1 MKRCKSF
8 LAAVVM
14 TLSTVAFAGSPS
26 SFEFEAK
33 TGSIS
38 YQIERMLSDSGLVI
52 EEDFTAT
59 VFFEMTGSRKIKVL
73 LVESPNEEVNAF
85 LKKRLTNQKL
95 HGDSWKSEKVYELPV
110 RVQATR

>member
-1 MKRCKSF
+1 MKTCKLF
-8 LAAVVM
+8 LAAIALS
-14 TLSTVAFAGSPS
+14 LSTFAFAGANSAVD
-26 SFEFEAK
+26 FEAK

-59 VFFEMTGSRKIKVL
+59 VIFEVTESRKIRIL
-73 LVESPNEEVNAF
+73 FIESPNEEVNAF

-95 HGDSWKSEKVYELPV
+95 HGDSWDSEKVYELPV
-110 RVQATR
+110 KVQATR